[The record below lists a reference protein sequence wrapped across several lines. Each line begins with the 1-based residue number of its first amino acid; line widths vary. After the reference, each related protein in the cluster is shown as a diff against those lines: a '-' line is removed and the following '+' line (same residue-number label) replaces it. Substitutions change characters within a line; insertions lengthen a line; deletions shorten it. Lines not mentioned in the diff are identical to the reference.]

1 MNAALV
7 NGVLVFETETSPEPT
22 ATETAGVPRP
32 EDQLRPELTQYDVSP
47 GLEGF
52 LVTFG
57 VAIALMLL
65 LVFMSRRL
73 RGVKYKEGANQKVTA
88 TFDGEGPKL
97 RSHGA
102 QESSERDSSH
112 SG

>member
-32 EDQLRPELTQYDVSP
+32 EDQLRSDLTEYDVSP
-47 GLEGF
+47 GLQGF

-57 VAIALMLL
+57 VAVTLVLL

-73 RGVKYKEGANQKVTA
+73 RSVKYKEGAQQRVTA

-97 RSHGA
+97 RSHGVEEPP
-102 QESSERDSSH
+102 QKTQ
-112 SG
+112 